1 LNYVAHLF
9 LAEPTDEHR
18 IGNLLADFTNGTL
31 ATLRARYGDA
41 IARGIKH
48 HREIDR
54 FTDEHPRVRHS
65 VHTLR
70 DEFGLYGPIVVD
82 VIYDHFLL
90 RHWDLFT
97 DQLVDQFF
105 EDIYRSL
112 ARTDWDYPDRYRVAV
127 GCMLERRWLNTY
139 YVLQNVAYALMR
151 VGQRFSR
158 STPLTDTLPGMQAH
172 YGSLE
177 ADFLAFFPELGK
189 FARSVDC
196 ELR

>member
-48 HREIDR
+48 HRGIDR

-65 VHTLR
+65 VDTLR
-70 DEFGLYGPIVVD
+70 ADFGIYGPIVVD

-97 DQLVDQFF
+97 DQSEDQFF
-105 EDIYRSL
+105 DEVYRSL
-112 ARTDWDYPDRYRVAV
+112 ARTDWDYPNRYRVAV
-127 GCMLERRWLNTY
+127 DRMLARRWLETY
-139 YVLQNVAYALMR
+139 HLLENVAYALMR
-151 VGQRFSR
+151 VGQRFSQP
-158 STPLTDTLPGMQAH
+158 TPLADALPGMQAH
-172 YGSLE
+172 YRNLE
-177 ADFLAFFPELGK
+177 ADFLAFFPELIEY
-189 FARSVDC
+189 ARSVDC